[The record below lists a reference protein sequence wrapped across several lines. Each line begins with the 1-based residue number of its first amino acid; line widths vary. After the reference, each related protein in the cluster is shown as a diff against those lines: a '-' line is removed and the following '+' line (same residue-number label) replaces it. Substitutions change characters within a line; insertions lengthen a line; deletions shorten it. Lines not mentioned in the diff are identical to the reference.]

1 MIRCIHNWPSLLAKY
16 LAERMNA
23 PFVWGKNDC
32 CLFACD
38 AVFEMTGFDLA
49 IDFRGK
55 YDSALS
61 AVRAMKDFTAK
72 VATGAKEIDSA
83 HLVGAVADAIAK
95 EHAIVEIPV
104 LNAQRG
110 DVALVLAARGE
121 SLGIVALD
129 GRNVLSPGEK
139 GLVPLPLKTALKAWR
154 IPKA

>member
-1 MIRCIHNWPSLLAKY
+1 MIRSIPNWPTLLHEY

-49 IDFRGK
+49 IDFRSK

-61 AVRAMKDFTAK
+61 AIRAMQEF
-72 VATGAKEIDSA
+72 VSDSSVENS
-83 HLVGAVADAIAK
+83 HLVGAVAARIAAQHEIK
-95 EHAIVEIPV
+95 EIPV
-104 LNAQRG
+104 LMAQRG

-121 SLGIVALD
+121 SLGIVSLRGD
-129 GRNVLSPGEK
+129 SVLSPGEK
-139 GLVPLPLKTALKAWR
+139 GLVALPLKMALKAWR